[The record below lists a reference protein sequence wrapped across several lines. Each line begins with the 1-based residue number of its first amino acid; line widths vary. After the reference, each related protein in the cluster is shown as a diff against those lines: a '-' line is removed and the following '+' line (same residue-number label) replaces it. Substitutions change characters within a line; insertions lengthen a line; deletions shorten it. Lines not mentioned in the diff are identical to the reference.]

1 MVHVGLRGPGELVCE
16 VRVFDYSGLAADSEA
31 ARSQRTHRPLTR
43 GRSAPAKHTFRTR
56 SGVPRLAPAPLPP
69 HGTITRT
76 RNRHTHTGIHLF
88 ECRGRASSAE
98 GAEERGGTGWGGGY
112 EESALKGRLQ
122 CVAVLRPQTLPPVA
136 RQLGPLL
143 AQQGNG
149 SSGAAAA
156 ASEAPHGQGQGQ
168 GQVQG
173 QDEGIGFVS
182 SLALSQGPHVLLVA
196 ASSKVVER

>member
-1 MVHVGLRGPGELVCE
+1 M
-16 VRVFDYSGLAADSEA
+16 
-31 ARSQRTHRPLTR
+31 
-43 GRSAPAKHTFRTR
+43 
-56 SGVPRLAPAPLPP
+56 
-69 HGTITRT
+69 
-76 RNRHTHTGIHLF
+76 F

-143 AQQGNG
+143 AHQGNG
-149 SSGAAAA
+149 SSGAA

-168 GQVQG
+168 GQG

-182 SLALSQGPHVLLVA
+182 SLALSQGPHALLVA